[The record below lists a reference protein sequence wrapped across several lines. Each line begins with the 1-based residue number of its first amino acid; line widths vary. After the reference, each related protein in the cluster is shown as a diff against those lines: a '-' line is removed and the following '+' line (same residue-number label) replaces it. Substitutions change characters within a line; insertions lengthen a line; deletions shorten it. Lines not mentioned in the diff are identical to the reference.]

1 LYLLEDYN
9 YILYKAGSPD
19 WLNSALRK
27 LLEATLALES
37 ETAQR
42 DLEIAAIHARHEPNI
57 MAAEMAVAHLSAEIE
72 SHYRLQWGRGHDE
85 GNISKSLQLQYG
97 ELSMRLP
104 STPAL
109 IPAKGWS
116 WAKIA
121 REVKKVWG
129 PRYFLKPRAPSL
141 NKIKLKAE
149 LSAVQL
155 AKLGLTVDATES
167 FSIQLNRLSP
177 ADNGA
182 VRPPGSYG
190 ALSPADQPRSEAA

>member
-1 LYLLEDYN
+1 MEDYN
-9 YILYKAGSPD
+9 YILDKAGSPD

-42 DLEIAAIHARHEPNI
+42 DLEIAATHAKYEPKI
-57 MAAEMAVAHLSAEIE
+57 KAAELAMASLSAQIE
-72 SHYRLQWGRGHDE
+72 SHYREHREQLERE
-85 GNISKSLQLQYG
+85 GQKCLQLEYG
-97 ELSMRLP
+97 EIALRIP

-121 REVKKVWG
+121 RETKKVWG

-155 AKLGLTVDATES
+155 AKIGLTVDATES
-167 FSIQLNRLSP
+167 FSIQLNRL
-177 ADNGA
+177 A
-182 VRPPGSYG
+182 
-190 ALSPADQPRSEAA
+190 PADQPRSEAA

>member
-1 LYLLEDYN
+1 LYPLEDYN
-9 YILYKAGSPD
+9 YILDKAGSPD

-37 ETAQR
+37 ETAHR
-42 DLEIAAIHARHEPNI
+42 DLEITAIHSKYEPKI
-57 MAAEMAVAHLSAEIE
+57 MQAEMAVAHLSAEIE
-72 SHYRLQWGRGHDE
+72 SHYRQHRKGLEQE
-85 GNISKSLQLQYG
+85 GKSLQLQYG

-155 AKLGLTVDATES
+155 AKVGLTVDATES
-167 FSIQLNRLSP
+167 FSIQLHRLAP